1 MLINRPEISASQRRD
16 RVKELLEAVELP
28 AAFAG
33 RYPHELSGGQRQRV
47 SLARGLVL
55 NPELVIADEPTS
67 ALDVSVQA
75 VVLELFQSLQKEF
88 GFAALFISHDL
99 AVIDM
104 VSHTVGVLYHGE
116 LVESGRGVDVMRKPQ
131 DEYTKKLVASLPV
144 PDPVEQKKRREL
156 LASLRNDAS

>member
-1 MLINRPEISASQRRD
+1 
-16 RVKELLEAVELP
+16 
-28 AAFAG
+28 
-33 RYPHELSGGQRQRV
+33 
-47 SLARGLVL
+47 VL

-75 VVLELFQSLQKEF
+75 VVLELFQSLQQEF

-104 VSHTVGVLYHGE
+104 VSHAVGVLYHGE
-116 LVESGRGVDVMRKPQ
+116 LVESGRGAQVMRDPQ
-131 DEYTKKLVASLPV
+131 QDYTQKLVASLPV

-156 LASLRNDAS
+156 LTAMRGQAS